1 MNNLKTLK
9 ENCEKISKKIKQN
22 GEENNSHYVID
33 GIIDTEKYLASKYR
47 ILWILKDP
55 NSDETWSY
63 LEKFK
68 DKEWLKRCGKSIPT
82 LRRIIYITYG
92 ILRDAIWE
100 KIPDA
105 KDEKSFEPLQEIA
118 LINIKKTPGGGSVAD
133 ESIQD
138 AYNKDSKL
146 LKHQIETYDPD
157 IIILGNT
164 LQYFNAN
171 DFKNLENTV
180 RQISDFGNHYY
191 DTGEKLY
198 IHTWHPAARGKGF
211 TDKGYIM
218 DIVDIVKSW
227 KKERS

>member
-9 ENCEKISKKIKQN
+9 ENCEKISEKIKQN
-22 GEENNSHYVID
+22 GEENETCYVID

-63 LEKFK
+63 LDKFK

-82 LRRIIYITYG
+82 LKRIIYITYG
-92 ILRDAIWE
+92 ILRDAMWE
-100 KIPDA
+100 EIPDA

-171 DFKNLENTV
+171 DFKNLENTN

-191 DTGEKLY
+191 DTGGKLY
-198 IHTWHPAARGKGF
+198 IHIWHPAVRGKGF

-218 DIVDIVKSW
+218 DIVDIVKNW